1 MAAYLRLLGALLCVL
16 GISGSIFCANAAV
29 YDDAYFD
36 ALRAFEKYPGNVLFT
51 TEFKM
56 TEPRHMLLLAG
67 AFASAPLGLIL
78 GSMCLGLSSVLRRLD
93 EWN

>member
-1 MAAYLRLLGALLCVL
+1 MAGYLRFLGALLCAL
-16 GISGSIFCANAAV
+16 GIAGSVFCTNAAV
-29 YDDAYFD
+29 HDDAYFD
-36 ALRAFEKYPGNVLFT
+36 ARRAFEKYPGNVLYT

-67 AFASAPLGLIL
+67 AFVSAPLGLIL
-78 GSMCLGLSSVLRRLD
+78 GSMCLGLSSVVRRLD